1 MNRLSSSGSFSGHE
15 GKDVSCSEEEKEKQ
29 EERLIIQ
36 QSLFADGVEEGEE
49 ELCSYGQSS
58 LGEKKRRLSVDQVKA
73 LEKNFETENKLD
85 PERKVRLA
93 QEVGLQ
99 PRQVAIW
106 FQNRRARWKTKQL
119 ERDYAVLKARHDALK
134 LDFDALRQEKEALE
148 GNVKELKAEL
158 ERSATKSIE
167 KGAEEDKS
175 SVFVYRY
182 GASDSDS
189 SAVFNDE
196 TSPRSAAVLEPH
208 GFMGLSSQSSSLFEI
223 KAQGEMMM
231 NYSDE
236 KSLYGD
242 DQDPCSSF
250 FSKEAA
256 PSLSWYYS
264 DGNDTISLV

>member
-1 MNRLSSSGSFSGHE
+1 MKRLNSSGSFSGYE
-15 GKDVSCSEEEKEKQ
+15 GKEVSCSEEEKEKQ
-29 EERLIIQ
+29 GERFQ
-36 QSLFADGVEEGEE
+36 QSPFADGMEEGEE

-73 LEKNFETENKLD
+73 LEKNFEVENKLD

-134 LDFDALRQEKEALE
+134 LDYDALRCEKEALE
-148 GNVKELKAEL
+148 GNVKELKTEL
-158 ERSATKSIE
+158 AISATKSIE

-175 SVFVYRY
+175 SVFVYRC

-189 SAVFNDE
+189 SAVLNDE
-196 TSPRSAAVLEPH
+196 TSPHSALVLEQH
-208 GFMGLSSQSSSLFEI
+208 SFMGLTSQCSSFFEI
-223 KAQGEMMM
+223 KAHGEMM

-242 DQDPCSSF
+242 DQEPCSSL
-250 FSKEAA
+250 FSKEEP

-264 DGNDTISLV
+264 EEWE

>member
-1 MNRLSSSGSFSGHE
+1 MKRLSR
-15 GKDVSCSEEEKEKQ
+15 KEEEKEKQ
-29 EERLIIQ
+29 EERFQ

-73 LEKNFETENKLD
+73 LEKNFEVENKLD
-85 PERKVRLA
+85 PERKARLA

-134 LDFDALRQEKEALE
+134 LDFDALRREKEALQ

-158 ERSATKSIE
+158 ARSATKSIG

-175 SVFVYRY
+175 SGFVYRY

-196 TSPRSAAVLEPH
+196 TSPHSAVVPEQH
-208 GFMGLSSQSSSLFEI
+208 SFMGLSSQCSSLFEI
-223 KAQGEMMM
+223 KAQGEMTM

-242 DQDPCSSF
+242 DQDPCSSL
-250 FSKEAA
+250 FSKEEA

-264 DGNDTISLV
+264 DGNDAISLM